1 MLPRRFSNDPEVVLF
16 EQRARVERIVGVL
29 IRYGVAD
36 LRGDAQEHRWLTRLV
51 GHVKP
56 DPALVAMSRGE
67 RLCAAAQELG
77 TVFVKIG
84 QILSTRADLVG
95 ADTAHALQ
103 ALQADDPADSPDD
116 IAATVADALNVAV
129 DDAFSAYGSFD
140 TTPIASASIGQVCR
154 ATTVDGRDVVVK
166 VRHAGIV
173 DQVDADVQILQA
185 LADVAERESARA
197 REFGASRIVGE
208 LVSSLEEE
216 LDFHHE
222 LLNLEVIASNFA
234 GSTDYAFPEA
244 LPELSAEAVLTET
257 SLDGT
262 RLSDVITDLGARR
275 DPLIRQLAGLYFKM
289 IFEDG
294 LFHADPHP
302 GNLLL
307 LPDGRLGVLDFGKC
321 GRLLDDVRE
330 AFVDFL
336 AAVFG
341 DDLEEVTRCLLV
353 VAPGPA
359 TLDLDLLTRE
369 VAVWKE
375 RFFPTSA
382 ATRADADLGAAVSAL
397 LDMAN
402 RYQLQLPSDV
412 ALMLMVVVELQGI
425 LEETGTSLRLS
436 QLLLPYAA
444 KLRSERLSPKR
455 LWRSATRRAHRW
467 EYLLDVLPGDLARIV
482 EAGSRSEL
490 KVPLAVEG
498 LDRPINRM
506 AYALVTAATI
516 QGATSLLA
524 RGTAPTY
531 REVSMPGLV
540 GTGVSAYLAIHVLRS
555 IRRSGGV

>member
-1 MLPRRFSNDPEVVLF
+1 MLPRRVIDSPETVLF
-16 EQRARVERIVGVL
+16 EQRARVEQIAGVL

-36 LRGDAQEHRWLTRLV
+36 VSGDAGGHRWLAELA
-51 GHVKP
+51 GHAKP
-56 DPALVAMSRGE
+56 DPELVAMSRGE

-77 TVFVKIG
+77 TVYVKIG

-95 ADTAHALQ
+95 ADTAQALQ
-103 ALQADDPADSPDD
+103 ALQADDPADPPDQ
-116 IAATVADALNVAV
+116 IAQTVADALNVSV
-129 DDAFSAYGSFD
+129 DEAFSTFGTFD

-154 ATTVDGRDVVVK
+154 ATTNDGRDVVVK

-173 DQVDADVQILQA
+173 DQVDSDVQILQA
-185 LADVAERESARA
+185 LADVAERESSRA
-197 REFGASRIVGE
+197 REIGLSRIVRE
-208 LVSSLEEE
+208 LVESLEQE

-222 LLNLEVIASNFA
+222 LLNLQVISGNFA
-234 GSTDYAFPEA
+234 GSDQFAFPEA

-257 SLDGT
+257 VLEGT

-275 DPLIRQLAGLYFKM
+275 DTVIQQLASLYFKM

-294 LFHADPHP
+294 MFHADPHP

-321 GRLLDDVRE
+321 GRLREDVRE

-341 DDLEEVTRCLLV
+341 DDLDEVTRCLLI
-353 VAPGPA
+353 VAPGPP
-359 TLDLDLLTRE
+359 TLDTDLLSRE
-369 VAVWKE
+369 IAVWKE
-375 RFFPTSA
+375 RFFPSNPSA
-382 ATRADADLGAAVSAL
+382 RENADLGAAVSAL
-397 LDMAN
+397 LDLTN
-402 RYQLQLPSDV
+402 RYRLQLPNDI
-412 ALMLMVVVELQGI
+412 ALMLTVVVELQGI
-425 LEETGTSLRLS
+425 LEETGTPLRLS

-444 KLRSERLSPKR
+444 QLRTERMSPRR

-498 LDRPINRM
+498 LDRPINRL

-516 QGATSLLA
+516 QGTTSLLA
-524 RGTAPTY
+524 RGVAPTY
-531 REVSMPGLV
+531 RSTSVPGLI
-540 GTGVSAYLAIHVLRS
+540 GTGVSAYLAVHVLRG